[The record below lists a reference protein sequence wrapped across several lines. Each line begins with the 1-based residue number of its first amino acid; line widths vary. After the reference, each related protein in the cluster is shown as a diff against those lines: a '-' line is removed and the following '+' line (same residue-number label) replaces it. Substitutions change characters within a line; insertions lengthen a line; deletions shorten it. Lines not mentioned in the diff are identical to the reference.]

1 MAVSQLSAAPSAPAH
16 PLANPGYGKRSAPEQ
31 LPRRESDFAHLPRR
45 EASIAAYIDRLPDGS
60 DISVKMLAKVL
71 PDYGQCA
78 VRTSLRHLSEAGHLR
93 LGRETVADETT
104 GSHRWVTR
112 TFFSR
117 TARDDTWWAAFQEQ
131 GQGQGSGRATPAPTR
146 RRADRSPSSVP
157 ARTKSSPP
165 SAVPSP
171 RCPSRRT
178 TASPSK
184 PSPPSG

>member
-1 MAVSQLSAAPSAPAH
+1 MAVSQLKADSSPSAH

-78 VRTSLRHLSEAGHLR
+78 VRTSLRRLSEAGHLR
-93 LGRETVADETT
+93 LGRQTVTDEAT
-104 GSHRWVTR
+104 GSRRWVTR

-117 TARDDTWWAAFQEQ
+117 TARDDAWWAAFQ
-131 GQGQGSGRATPAPTR
+131 GLGGSSGTTTAPPPGS
-146 RRADRSPSSVP
+146 RADRSPSSVP
-157 ARTKSSPP
+157 ARTRSSPP

-171 RCPSRRT
+171 RCPSRLT
-178 TASPSK
+178 TASPLS
-184 PSPPSG
+184 PSPPTG